1 MIPIGDEGTGG
12 QMRTPYVNLIII
24 GLNILVFV
32 VQITVGDSFTNGW
45 SLIPREITTGQ
56 DLTGPQQIPGVGT
69 IVLSEAP
76 LGIPYLTL
84 LTSMFMH
91 GGLLH
96 IASNMLFLF
105 VFGDYFEDYMGHIV
119 YLLFYLACGFAAS
132 FTQIFLGGPNDVI
145 PNVGASGAIAG
156 VLAAYLVLFPGA
168 RIKTLI
174 PLGGLV
180 TVTMVP
186 ALVMIGVWIVTQ
198 VISVF
203 LAEPTEGGG
212 VAFWAHIGGF
222 VAGLLLTFVI
232 RGLSGRGTESTSPRY
247 AR

>member
-1 MIPIGDEGTGG
+1 MIPIGDEGTPG
-12 QMRTPYVNLIII
+12 QRQVPYVNLTIIA
-24 GLNILVFV
+24 LNIIVFV
-32 VQITVGDSFTNGW
+32 IQIMLGDSFTNGW

-56 DLTGPQQIPGVGT
+56 DLIGPQQIPGVGT
-69 IVLSEAP
+69 IVLTQAP

-105 VFGDYFEDYMGHIV
+105 IFGDNVEDYMGHIK
-119 YLLFYLACGFAAS
+119 YLFFYLVCGFAAD
-132 FTQIFLGGPNDVI
+132 FAQIVMGGPNDVI

-168 RIKTLI
+168 RIKTLV

-186 ALVMIGVWIVTQ
+186 AMVMIGVWIITQ
-198 VISVF
+198 VISVL

-222 VAGLLLTFVI
+222 VAGLIITFVLKSLQ
-232 RGLSGRGTESTSPRY
+232 GESRSSPRY